1 VGIREARRPTRSL
14 FIYPGCRNVVVLAEI
29 TVETKEFVCA
39 NVGFEK

>member
-14 FIYPGCRNVVVLAEI
+14 FIYPGYLKVVVLADI

-39 NVGFEK
+39 KVGFDR